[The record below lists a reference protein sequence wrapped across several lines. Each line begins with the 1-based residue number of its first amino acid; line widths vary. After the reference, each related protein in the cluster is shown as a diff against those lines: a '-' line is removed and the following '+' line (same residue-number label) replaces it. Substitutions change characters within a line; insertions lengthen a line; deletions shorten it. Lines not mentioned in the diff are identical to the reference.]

1 VKKQLQKQI
10 FEIIQSKWPKS
21 EILED
26 QVEISYPPEGFGDY
40 SCNIAMKLARKLIM
54 NPEEIAENIKEEL
67 NSLEML
73 EKIEVVKPG
82 FLNIFSSADAI
93 KDDLLEIAEKKEKY
107 GSHKTDGEKTVM
119 VEFGQPNTHKAITV
133 GHLRSA
139 ISGLAVVKLFEKLGY
154 KVVRANYFGDI
165 GMHVAKSTW
174 GVMHA
179 NLPKDFE
186 SWDVSR
192 KMELVDQSYVR
203 GAQAFTSNPEAE
215 SEIRQINL
223 DIYNKEKNENV
234 EWYQKIRDW
243 SMEYQDEVFAKLGIK
258 YDRQYPES
266 EVFEEATEIVKKYQK
281 DFFQESDGAIIYDG
295 KKEGLTTWVFL
306 TGEGNPT
313 YSAKDLALAVKKFS
327 EFKLDKSIITTSV
340 EQADYFKVIIR
351 ILDKIDPAMGK
362 KYKHIP
368 FGWLL
373 AGNKKTSSRMGNSVK
388 CVDVLAEA
396 EELSAKKIAIDKEY
410 DDETKKEIVEKVA
423 MAGIKFLI
431 LSHEFHKNINYN
443 PDEFIK
449 LNGFSGPFI
458 LYSYVRTQ
466 AIIRKVGKPEKLDPG
481 KLADVLNTD
490 EEQGL
495 IKQLGKFPDI
505 VEAAGKEI
513 APHLICNYVYEVAQK
528 FNTFYEACP
537 IKDAENK
544 KEKHSRLMLVS
555 ATGQVL
561 KNGLNL
567 LGIDVLEKM

>member
-1 VKKQLQKQI
+1 MKKQLQKQI

-26 QVEISYPPEGFGDY
+26 QVEINYPPEGFGDY
-40 SCNIAMKLARKLIM
+40 SCNIGMKLAGKLKM
-54 NPEEIAENIKEEL
+54 SPQEIAENIKEDLDSFET
-67 NSLEML
+67 L

-82 FLNIFSSADAI
+82 FLNIFSSAGEI
-93 KDDLLEIAEKKEKY
+93 KNKLLEITEKKDKY
-107 GSHKTDGEKTVM
+107 GSHKTNEEKTVM

-174 GVMHA
+174 GVMHES
-179 NLPKDFE
+179 LPKDFD
-186 SWDVSR
+186 SWDVGR
-192 KMELVDQSYVR
+192 KMELVDQSYVK
-203 GAQAFTSNPEAE
+203 GAQAFTSSPEAE

-223 DIYNKEKNENV
+223 DIYSKEKNENV
-234 EWYQKIRDW
+234 EWYQRIRDW
-243 SMEYQDEVFAKLGIK
+243 SMEYQDKIFEKLGIN

-266 EVFEEATEIVKKYQK
+266 EVYEEAKEIVKKYQK

-327 EFKLDKSIITTSV
+327 EFKLDKSIVTTSV

-351 ILDKIDPAMGK
+351 ILDKIDPTMGK
-362 KYKHIP
+362 KYQHIP

-373 AGNKKTSSRMGNSVK
+373 AGNKKTSSRMGNTVK
-388 CVDVLAEA
+388 CVDVLSEA
-396 EELSAKKIAIDKEY
+396 EELARKKIAIDKEY
-410 DDETKKEIVEKVA
+410 DEQTKREIVEKVA

-431 LSHEFHKNINYN
+431 LSHEFHKNINYD

-458 LYSYVRTQ
+458 LYSHVRTQ
-466 AIIRKVGKPEKLDPG
+466 AIIRKVGKPEKLDQ
-481 KLADVLNTD
+481 KDLADVLNTD
-490 EEQGL
+490 EEQEL

-505 VEAAGKEI
+505 VEVAGREI

-537 IKDAENK
+537 IKDAENE
-544 KEKHSRLMLVS
+544 KEKDSRLILVE
-555 ATGQVL
+555 ATGEVL